1 MTKEIVILCHV
12 DNFLALGK
20 SNTEIKEVL
29 EEVSKKIKLQD
40 LGEVSTFLGIEFS
53 LEREEPGH
61 KVPIS
66 PKGLTKSYKSIKL
79 YQTKYVKYMLKRFGK
94 EHLTPIS
101 TPIQEGVKLQKAT
114 SDPFKEDLNLYQ

>member
-1 MTKEIVILCHV
+1 EIVILCHV
-12 DNFLALGK
+12 DDFLALGK
-20 SNTEIKEVL
+20 SNAEIEEVL

-61 KVPIS
+61 KVPVS

-79 YQTKYVKYMLKRFGK
+79 HQTKYVKYMLKRFGK
-94 EHLTPIS
+94 EHLTPVS
-101 TPIQEGVKLQKAT
+101 TPVTEGVK
-114 SDPFKEDLNLYQ
+114 